1 MSVSDVTFSRNSYAY
16 DIPTYVNMAIYAY
29 ITHIPPARVY
39 FYSIVT
45 FIRNSYSCRH
55 VYEV

>member
-16 DIPTYVNMAIYAY
+16 DIPTDVNMTIYAY

-39 FYSIVT
+39 YSIVT

>member
-1 MSVSDVTFSRNSYAY
+1 MSVSDVTFSMNSYAY

-39 FYSIVT
+39 YSIVT